1 MQKISC
7 SLRFLFLLIL
17 PASAFA
23 QLLPVSAHAVLYFP
37 HFADGGSPAQQWQT
51 TFTFVNPSSSP
62 VDAQLNLL
70 DNDGQPLAL
79 DLGSGLT
86 GTLNFTVP
94 ANGLQIF
101 RSRIASP
108 SIVTGWAFAIATYP
122 LDATVAFR
130 AIANGKA
137 QTEVTAEPTLP
148 TPIYM
153 SAASPFLG
161 IALANGYGYPINVQL
176 TLHDSNGS
184 LVGTQM
190 VVIAP
195 RNHTSFTLA
204 NKFPALSTS
213 FIGTVSISGI
223 GPNDWFLAWTLNG
236 DSLGVIS
243 ALPPGRSAW
252 PVSQFERI
260 LDVYETVLRAA
271 APFIGPQ
278 APTLQIP
285 SDPIVNA
292 YAQGGNTVA
301 IYLALAELISDSPS
315 ELAFAIGHELGHIY
329 QQRNG
334 GRLLYNPDLEF
345 DADTWGLIFSIA
357 AEYDPYASAGTLS
370 KLAMATGTAG
380 LTTQFEQQLSGD
392 AHQSFNTRLASIFN
406 TISLACSDPAVTAT
420 CNQYKSLIHPH
431 LPSTAPLLRK
441 EPSEPR

>member
-86 GTLNFTVP
+86 GALNFTVP

-148 TPIYM
+148 TPIY
-153 SAASPFLG
+153 
-161 IALANGYGYPINVQL
+161 
-176 TLHDSNGS
+176 
-184 LVGTQM
+184 
-190 VVIAP
+190 
-195 RNHTSFTLA
+195 
-204 NKFPALSTS
+204 
-213 FIGTVSISGI
+213 
-223 GPNDWFLAWTLNG
+223 
-236 DSLGVIS
+236 
-243 ALPPGRSAW
+243 
-252 PVSQFERI
+252 
-260 LDVYETVLRAA
+260 
-271 APFIGPQ
+271 
-278 APTLQIP
+278 
-285 SDPIVNA
+285 
-292 YAQGGNTVA
+292 
-301 IYLALAELISDSPS
+301 
-315 ELAFAIGHELGHIY
+315 
-329 QQRNG
+329 
-334 GRLLYNPDLEF
+334 
-345 DADTWGLIFSIA
+345 IA